1 MQFRNKFTEINFF
14 YIILV
19 INMLPILLFRF
30 FPTMDGAAHLYNSN
44 IINELIFN
52 PNGLL
57 SNYFLLNS
65 ELVPNWLSHFL
76 LAISNLIFPAWIAE
90 KILLLIYF
98 IFLPLSFRALIK
110 VFNKKAYLSY
120 LIFPF
125 TYSFLFYIGF
135 YNFCLAFILLF
146 YTIKYWF
153 VNHEKNNLKFILILF
168 VLISVTYFS
177 HILVYSFL
185 LFSVFI
191 LLSQKFI
198 KDAYLKGFNNKKFT
212 TYFKKYLVLFFASLP
227 SLILFISFY
236 FNREFTISN
245 ENIDNSILI
254 KWIKDIRPII
264 ALMYN
269 PELRLTEVLYHL
281 FIGLTAILFYN
292 RINKIDF
299 SKKST
304 SNKIIF
310 AIRNGLFHKTDIFL
324 FITLITVLIYF
335 NVSSNSGAG
344 MMSERFNLLIYLFYI
359 LWLSI
364 QVFPKWLMQF
374 SVTIILIV
382 NFGFVYRYTLA
393 TKGLSMQAVAIYN
406 TANHIKPYS
415 TVLPINYSDN
425 WLSPHFSN
433 YLGVDKPLIIL
444 ENYEADVGWFP
455 ILWNNKMSKIT
466 LGNIEKE
473 NLCLHWKSSQNK
485 KMQMAD
491 YIFIYGNNKDTNEC
505 SKKINEMLNL
515 CYVPEYKDI
524 ENNIILFKLKTCT
537 DNYQKKD

>member
-1 MQFRNKFTEINFF
+1 MKKIKINSYLKNKFF
-14 YIILV
+14 YIVIIL
-19 INMLPILLFRF
+19 NMLPILLYHF

-44 IINELIFN
+44 IINELVLN
-52 PNGLL
+52 PNGFL
-57 SNYFLLNS
+57 SNYFLINP
-65 ELVPNWLSHFL
+65 EPVPNWLSHFL

-110 VFNKKAYLSY
+110 VFNEKAYLSY

-146 YTIKYWF
+146 YTIRYWLL
-153 VNHEKNNLKFILILF
+153 NHEKNRLKFILILF
-168 VLISVTYFS
+168 VLISITYFS

-185 LFSVFI
+185 LFIIFV
-191 LLSQKFI
+191 LLSQMFI
-198 KDAYLKGFNNKKFT
+198 QYIRYEGFSKNILTIYL
-212 TYFKKYLVLFFASLP
+212 KKYLVLFFASLP
-227 SLILFISFY
+227 SLLLFINFY
-236 FNREFTISN
+236 FSREFILNN

-264 ALMYN
+264 ALIYDA
-269 PELRLTEVLYHL
+269 ELRLTEVLYHL

-310 AIRNGLFHKTDIFL
+310 AIRNGLFHKTDVFL

-466 LGNIEKE
+466 LGSIEKE
-473 NLCLHWKSSQNK
+473 NLCLHWKSSHNNNNK
-485 KMQMAD
+485 PAD
-491 YIFIYGNNKDTNEC
+491 YIFIYGNNKDKAQCKQKVSEM
-505 SKKINEMLNL
+505 INLYYNI
-515 CYVPEYKDI
+515 EYQNI
-524 ENNIILFKLKTCT
+524 EYGIKLFKLKQI
-537 DNYQKKD
+537 N